1 LLPLSAATTY
11 GIESGTMDSV
21 QSSVIRDYDYDPSAA
36 VLSITF
42 VGGKT
47 YAYGRVPQDVFDAF
61 LAADSRGQFFNRH
74 IRDQYRYWL
83 VTLPRSRSSG

>member
-11 GIESGTMDSV
+11 GIESG
-21 QSSVIRDYDYDPSAA
+21 
-36 VLSITF
+36 
-42 VGGKT
+42 
-47 YAYGRVPQDVFDAF
+47 
-61 LAADSRGQFFNRH
+61 GQFFNRH